1 MAGGIIQLVAY
12 GQANL
17 YLNGNPS
24 MTFFKKVY
32 KTHTNFSMESI
43 AVNMSRTDAYIYE
56 RTQIRAKIDRHADLV
71 GQVYFVF
78 ELPDILSD
86 NLWRFRWIENI
97 GEAIIADAYISIN
110 GTIIDRQNGE
120 YMHILNQLTL
130 PNDKMDVYHKLIGN
144 VPELVN
150 PEYNYFVQNYQ
161 GFVPQRYRVGNEYPV
176 STDPAQPS
184 IASRKI
190 YVPLSF
196 WFNRDSALALPLV
209 SLQFSEVE
217 LVLELRPIA
226 ELYKISYRKG
236 NIVNYYAPEF
246 ENPEHKLD
254 NFVTN
259 ANKQYIAN
267 PKLLDIKA
275 SLEVNYYYLDSV
287 ERLYFAQKPV
297 EYLIQQV
304 RTISR
309 EDMVENNIIELVL
322 TNPLKEIIWFFRR
335 NDVGIYNNWFDFQDK
350 FRHIMKSARLI
361 FNGMDR
367 LSEKSWEYFTYVQPY
382 QHHTGR
388 SKEGIYMYSFSLFP
402 EEYQPSGA
410 ANASKINKIQWAFT
424 LNNPK
429 NLFYSYDVRFFVTSY
444 NILRISNGLAG
455 IVYSL

>member
-1 MAGGIIQLVAY
+1 MAGGLIQLVAY

-24 MTFFKKVY
+24 LTFFKKVY
-32 KTHTNFSMESI
+32 KTHTNFAMESI

-71 GQVYFVF
+71 GQIYFVF

-110 GTIIDRQNGE
+110 GTVIDRQNGE
-120 YMHILNQLTL
+120 YMHIFNNLTQTS
-130 PNDKMDVYHKLIGN
+130 DKKDMHNKLIGN
-144 VPELVN
+144 VPELTN

-176 STDPAQPS
+176 SSDPAQPS
-184 IASRKI
+184 IGSRRI
-190 YVPLSF
+190 YVPLTF
-196 WFNRDSALALPLV
+196 WFNLDSALALPLV

-236 NIVNYYAPEF
+236 NVINYYAPEF
-246 ENPEHKLD
+246 DNPEHQLH

-259 ANKQYIAN
+259 GNKIYMSN
-267 PKLLDIKA
+267 NKMLDIRA
-275 SLEVNYYYLDSV
+275 SLEVNYYYLDST
-287 ERLYFAQKPV
+287 ERLYFAHKPV
-297 EYLIQQV
+297 EYLFQQV
-304 RTISR
+304 RTIPR
-309 EDMVENNIIELVL
+309 EGLTENNIIELIL
-322 TNPLKEIIWFFRR
+322 TNPLKEIIWVFKRD
-335 NDVGIYNNWFDFQDK
+335 DVSIYNNWFIFQDK
-350 FRHIMKSARLI
+350 FRHIMNTGKLM

-367 LSEKSWEYFTYVQPY
+367 ISDKSWEYFTYVQPY
-382 QHHTGR
+382 QHHT
-388 SKEGIYMYSFSLFP
+388 SCPKEGIYMYSFSLFP

-410 ANASKINKIQWAFT
+410 ANASKINKIQMAFT
-424 LNNPK
+424 LNRPK
-429 NLFYSYDVRFFVTSY
+429 TQYYNYDVVFYVTSY

-455 IVYSL
+455 IVYTL